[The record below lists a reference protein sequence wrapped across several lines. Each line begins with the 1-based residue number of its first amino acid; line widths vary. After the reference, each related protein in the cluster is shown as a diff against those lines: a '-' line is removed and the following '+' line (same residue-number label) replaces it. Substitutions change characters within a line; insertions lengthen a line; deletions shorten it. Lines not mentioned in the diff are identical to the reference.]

1 MESGIK
7 NALLLQSDE
16 AVVVTAQEEFDD
28 VMPDGECSGD
38 LNLMMSCLMVSVHV
52 VVIGSFGERLRSS
65 LVPKLSLLPCNNSTY
80 DL

>member
-28 VMPDGECSGD
+28 VMPDGECTCSGD

-52 VVIGSFGERLRSS
+52 VVIGSFGERLRYS
-65 LVPKLSLLPCNNSTY
+65 LVPKLPCNNSAY